1 MKITKK
7 SITLLLAGLLCAS
20 NSFSQTYPKQDGV
33 IRLLT
38 YNTHY
43 CKGGTDPGSLNDLNT
58 KRFANILKAL
68 DADVVALQELDSA
81 ANGRWK
87 RVLLDDIAKW
97 SELDYVQV
105 YGIAADYDG
114 GSVGNGTLVKRWLP
128 IKKIKKMK
136 LSSDVGR
143 ILIRTDFEDFSFM
156 STFGLRRQTSHERS
170 SSHLH
175 RIGLHTQ
182 TGILGRRHER
192 FPQMEKPSIQRF
204 LGRLPDFQRHRRQH
218 DTGTGRKYSLHR
230 LHSFP
235 RLQKF
240 GHSKYRI
247 THCQN
252 NHHRW
257 AKSRP

>member
-114 GSVGNGTLVKRWLP
+114 GS
-128 IKKIKKMK
+128 
-136 LSSDVGR
+136 
-143 ILIRTDFEDFSFM
+143 
-156 STFGLRRQTSHERS
+156 
-170 SSHLH
+170 HLH

-257 AKSRP
+257 ANSRP

>member
-1 MKITKK
+1 MERARLCTSIRYSCRLRWRQCRQRNTGETLVAYQKNKK
-7 SITLLLAGLLCAS
+7 DEVRQRCR
-20 NSFSQTYPKQDGV
+20 TYIDKNRLR
-33 IRLLT
+33 RLLVHE
-38 YNTHY
+38 Y
-43 CKGGTDPGSLNDLNT
+43 P
-58 KRFANILKAL
+58 
-68 DADVVALQELDSA
+68 
-81 ANGRWK
+81 
-87 RVLLDDIAKW
+87 
-97 SELDYVQV
+97 
-105 YGIAADYDG
+105 
-114 GSVGNGTLVKRWLP
+114 
-128 IKKIKKMK
+128 
-136 LSSDVGR
+136 
-143 ILIRTDFEDFSFM
+143 
-156 STFGLRRQTSHERS
+156 FGLRRQQPYARS
-170 SSHLH
+170 SSYLH

-204 LGRLPDFQRHRRQH
+204 LGRFPDFQRHRRQH

-257 AKSRP
+257 ANSRP